1 MRGSCYNACV
11 EQLLSLIISTPL
23 VAVLIVLVLA
33 LAAVLA
39 IAYVVNR
46 PTREHARADAAFQL
60 LAVVSE
66 TLGMAEKLGKFGSF
80 RWDFRDEAG
89 TYWSDQMYVLFGLV
103 KRAKPPRIAVF
114 LDLAHPE
121 DTQLVQQMITDA
133 TTKPGPFGATFRA
146 IAPDKSE
153 RFVRVQGT
161 SVVPSGH
168 AADRVHGVVQ
178 DVTREM
184 EVDKA
189 KSEFVSL
196 ASHQLKTP
204 LTAIRWLLE
213 ALESGAAGPFSPAQ
227 QGYLDK
233 IKQST
238 LNTIA
243 IVNDLLNVSR
253 IEMNRLAT
261 QLEEL
266 DVKAMAESV
275 IAEQQHAA
283 DARRVALSLVA
294 APLPHI
300 QADRNALRMII
311 QNLVSNAI
319 KYTPEGGSVRCDLS
333 VSGARQQAIYLSVSD
348 TGIGIP
354 ADEQPR
360 VFEKLHRAANAQ
372 ALAVEGTGLGLYVV
386 KTVIERAGG
395 AITFES
401 REGKGSTFTV
411 TIPLVWKTPP
421 SAGIGTLS

>member
-1 MRGSCYNACV
+1 MGTFIA
-11 EQLLSLIISTPL
+11 LIVSTPL
-23 VAVLIVLVLA
+23 AAVLVALALA

-39 IAYVVNR
+39 IAYVVNK
-46 PTREHARADAAFQL
+46 PARADARSDAAFQL
-60 LAVVSE
+60 LAVVTD

-80 RWDFRDEAG
+80 RWDYREPGG
-89 TYWSDQMYVLFGLV
+89 TYWSDQMYALLGLV
-103 KRAKPPRIAVF
+103 KRAKPPEIGVF
-114 LDLAHPE
+114 ADLAHP
-121 DTQLVQQMITDA
+121 DDRPVVQQMIADA
-133 TTKPGPFGATFRA
+133 IEKPGAFGATFRA
-146 IAPDKSE
+146 IAPDKSV
-153 RFVRVQGT
+153 RYVRVQGA
-161 SVVPSGH
+161 SVVT
-168 AADRVHGVVQ
+168 AERKADRIHGVAQ

-184 EVDKA
+184 EIDKA

-213 ALESGAAGPFSPAQ
+213 ALQSGAAGPFTPAQ

-233 IKQST
+233 IQQST
-238 LNTIA
+238 MNTIG

-283 DARRVALSLVA
+283 DARRIALTLTA
-294 APLPHI
+294 AELPHV
-300 QADRNALRMII
+300 QADRNALRMIV
-311 QNLVSNAI
+311 QNLISNAI

-333 VSGARQQAIYLSVSD
+333 IAGARQQAIYLAVAD

-421 SAGIGTLS
+421 SAGIGTLA